1 MTAYKGFKF
10 RLYPTKE
17 QQNNQQNAGLLPVCV
32 QPHAGTQNQSIQ
44 AAQRELQLHWDA
56 ESAPRDEEVSAVAC

>member
-17 QQNNQQNAGLLPVCV
+17 PVCV

>member
-17 QQNNQQNAGLLPVCV
+17 QPVCV